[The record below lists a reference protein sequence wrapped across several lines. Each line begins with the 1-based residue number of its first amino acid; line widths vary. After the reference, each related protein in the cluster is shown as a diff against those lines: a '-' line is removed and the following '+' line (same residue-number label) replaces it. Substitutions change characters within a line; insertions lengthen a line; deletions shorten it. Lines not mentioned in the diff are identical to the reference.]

1 MAHEV
6 PHGAY
11 IPIARDPGDVSN
23 PDACEE
29 WLTALNDGG
38 YDYVVIGPDQRTQGI
53 KPAEAF
59 WTKLDPAA
67 TQVLSDDLTFVFK
80 LDGELDA
87 STCTRFADVGG
98 DAEVVTG
105 GKTGL
110 LQPSQ

>member
-1 MAHEV
+1 MSRSRSPTSSASFV
-6 PHGAY
+6 RSRATS
-11 IPIARDPGDVSN
+11 RRRS
-23 PDACEE
+23 
-29 WLTALNDGG
+29 LNDGG
-38 YDYVVIGPDQRTQGI
+38 YDYVVIDPDQRTQGI

-59 WTKLDPAA
+59 WTMSDPAA